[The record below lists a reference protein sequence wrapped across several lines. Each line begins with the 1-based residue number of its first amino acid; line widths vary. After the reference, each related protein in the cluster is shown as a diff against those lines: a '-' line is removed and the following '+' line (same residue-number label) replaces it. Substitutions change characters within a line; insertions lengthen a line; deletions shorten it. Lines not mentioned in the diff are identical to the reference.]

1 MNQFPAIHSLWVF
14 FIVKWDIMECSGA
27 KWGGSAKPL
36 TITDMLIG
44 KYTHDL
50 DPKKRLT
57 LPSKWRT
64 DLGKKVVVTSGLDN
78 SLFIFGVK
86 EWEVVAGKL
95 SQSGFGNQDTR
106 SFNRFILGNAF
117 ETDVDAAGRIVIP
130 DTLKKFARLEGKV
143 VLAGM
148 YSRIEVWDETS
159 WENNIAKVNGEADA
173 LASRL
178 NDLGIL

>member
-1 MNQFPAIHSLWVF
+1 
-14 FIVKWDIMECSGA
+14 
-27 KWGGSAKPL
+27 
-36 TITDMLIG
+36 MLIG

-57 LPSKWRT
+57 LPSKWRN

-78 SLFIFGVK
+78 SLFVFPIK
-86 EWEVVAGKL
+86 EWEVVAQNL
-95 SQSGFGNQDTR
+95 SQSGFGNIDSR

-130 DTLKKFARLEGKV
+130 DTLKAFAHLADKV

-148 YSRIEVWDETS
+148 YSRIEIWDEKA
-159 WENNIAKVNGEADA
+159 WETNISKVNGEADA
-173 LASRL
+173 LAGKL
-178 NDLGIL
+178 NELGVL

>member
-1 MNQFPAIHSLWVF
+1 
-14 FIVKWDIMECSGA
+14 
-27 KWGGSAKPL
+27 
-36 TITDMLIG
+36 MLIG
-44 KYTHDL
+44 QYTHDL

-78 SLFIFGVK
+78 SLFVFSVK
-86 EWEVVAGKL
+86 EWEKVAEKL
-95 SQSGFGNQDTR
+95 SQSGFGNVDTR

-130 DTLKKFARLEGKV
+130 DTLKDFAHLSSKV

-148 YSRIEVWDETS
+148 YSRIEI
-159 WENNIAKVNGEADA
+159 WEENAWKSNIAKVNGEADA
-173 LASRL
+173 LAGKL
-178 NDLGIL
+178 DELGII

>member
-1 MNQFPAIHSLWVF
+1 
-14 FIVKWDIMECSGA
+14 
-27 KWGGSAKPL
+27 
-36 TITDMLIG
+36 MLIG
-44 KYTHDL
+44 QYTHDL

-78 SLFIFGVK
+78 SLFVFSVK
-86 EWEVVAGKL
+86 EWEKVAEKL
-95 SQSGFGNQDTR
+95 SQSGFGNVDTR

-130 DTLKKFARLEGKV
+130 DTLKDFAHLSSKV

-148 YSRIEVWDETS
+148 YSRIEI
-159 WENNIAKVNGEADA
+159 WEEHAWKSNIAKVNGEADA
-173 LASRL
+173 LAGKL
-178 NDLGIL
+178 DELGIL

>member
-1 MNQFPAIHSLWVF
+1 
-14 FIVKWDIMECSGA
+14 
-27 KWGGSAKPL
+27 
-36 TITDMLIG
+36 MLIG

-78 SLFIFGVK
+78 SLFVFGVK
-86 EWEVVAGKL
+86 EWEVVAQKL
-95 SQSGFGNQDTR
+95 SQSGLGNQDSR
-106 SFNRFILGNAF
+106 SFNRFLLANAY

-130 DTLKKFARLEGKV
+130 DSLKDFAKLSDKV

-148 YSRIEVWDETS
+148 YSRVELWDEKA
-159 WENNIAKVNGEADA
+159 WDANISKVNGEADA
-173 LASRL
+173 LASKL
-178 NDLGIL
+178 NDLGVI

>member
-1 MNQFPAIHSLWVF
+1 MGP
-14 FIVKWDIMECSGA
+14 SGA
-27 KWGGSAKPL
+27 KWSGSSKTPYELDSRNSLLVLQA
-36 TITDMLIG
+36 MLIG

-57 LPSKWRT
+57 LPSKWRS

-78 SLFIFGVK
+78 SLFVFPLK
-86 EWEVVAGKL
+86 EWEVVAEKL
-95 SQSGFGNQDTR
+95 SQSGLGNQDSR

-130 DTLKKFARLEGKV
+130 ESLKTFAHLTEKV

-148 YSRIEVWDETS
+148 YSRVELWDEKA
-159 WENNIAKVNGEADA
+159 WEANIAKVNGEADA
-173 LASRL
+173 LASKL
-178 NDLGIL
+178 NDLGVL

>member
-1 MNQFPAIHSLWVF
+1 MN
-14 FIVKWDIMECSGA
+14 
-27 KWGGSAKPL
+27 
-36 TITDMLIG
+36 MLIG

-57 LPSKWRT
+57 LPSKWRS
-64 DLGKKVVVTSGLDN
+64 DLGKKVVVTNGLDN
-78 SLFIFGVK
+78 SLFIFPIK
-86 EWEVVAGKL
+86 EWEIVAQKL

-130 DTLKKFARLEGKV
+130 DTLKSFARLTEKV

-148 YSRIEVWDETS
+148 YSRIELWDEAS
-159 WENNIAKVNGEADA
+159 WEANIAKVNGEADA
-173 LASRL
+173 LASKL

>member
-1 MNQFPAIHSLWVF
+1 
-14 FIVKWDIMECSGA
+14 
-27 KWGGSAKPL
+27 
-36 TITDMLIG
+36 MLIG

-78 SLFIFGVK
+78 SLFVFPIK
-86 EWEVVAGKL
+86 EWETVAQNL
-95 SQSGFGNQDTR
+95 AQSSFGNSDSR

-130 DTLKKFARLEGKV
+130 DSLKTFAHLTEKV

-148 YSRIEVWDETS
+148 YSRIELWDEKA
-159 WENNIAKVNGEADA
+159 WEANISKVNGEADS
-173 LASRL
+173 LASKL
-178 NDLGIL
+178 SELGIL

>member
-1 MNQFPAIHSLWVF
+1 
-14 FIVKWDIMECSGA
+14 
-27 KWGGSAKPL
+27 
-36 TITDMLIG
+36 MLIG

-78 SLFIFGVK
+78 SLFVFPIK
-86 EWEVVAGKL
+86 EWERVADKL
-95 SQSGFGNQDTR
+95 SQSGLGNQDGR
-106 SFNRFILGNAF
+106 SFNRFILANAY

-130 DTLKKFARLEGKV
+130 DSLKDFARLSNKV

-148 YSRIEVWDETS
+148 YSRIELWDENAWNS
-159 WENNIAKVNGEADA
+159 RIAKVNGEADA
-173 LASRL
+173 LASKL
-178 NDLGIL
+178 NDLGII

>member
-1 MNQFPAIHSLWVF
+1 
-14 FIVKWDIMECSGA
+14 
-27 KWGGSAKPL
+27 
-36 TITDMLIG
+36 MLIG

-78 SLFIFGVK
+78 SLFVFPIK
-86 EWEVVAGKL
+86 EWEVVAKNL
-95 SQSGFGNQDTR
+95 SQTSFGNLDSR

-130 DTLKKFARLEGKV
+130 DTLKDFAHLSDKV

-148 YSRIEVWDETS
+148 YSRIELWDEKA
-159 WENNIAKVNGEADA
+159 WESNIAKVNGEADV
-173 LASRL
+173 LAGKLSE
-178 NDLGIL
+178 LGIL

>member
-1 MNQFPAIHSLWVF
+1 
-14 FIVKWDIMECSGA
+14 
-27 KWGGSAKPL
+27 
-36 TITDMLIG
+36 MLIG

-64 DLGKKVVVTSGLDN
+64 DLGKKVVVTNGLDN
-78 SLFIFGVK
+78 SLFIFPIK
-86 EWEVVAGKL
+86 EWEVVAEKL
-95 SQSGFGNQDTR
+95 SHSGFGNQDTR

-130 DTLKKFARLEGKV
+130 DSLKSFAHLHDKV

-148 YSRIEVWDETS
+148 YSRIELWDEAS
-159 WENNIAKVNGEADA
+159 WEANIAKVNGEADA
-173 LASRL
+173 LASKL

>member
-1 MNQFPAIHSLWVF
+1 
-14 FIVKWDIMECSGA
+14 
-27 KWGGSAKPL
+27 
-36 TITDMLIG
+36 MLIG

-78 SLFIFGVK
+78 SLFVFPIK
-86 EWEVVAGKL
+86 EWESVAQAL
-95 SQSGFGNQDTR
+95 TQSGFGNQDSR

-130 DTLKKFARLEGKV
+130 DTLKEFAHLSDKV

-148 YSRIEVWDETS
+148 YSRIELWDEAAWKTG
-159 WENNIAKVNGEADA
+159 IAKVNGEADA
-173 LASRL
+173 LASKL
-178 NDLGIL
+178 NDLGII